1 MEEVADSTFRLAAR
15 QKSPKP
21 ILLTKAHWLQC
32 CTQDNVYE
40 TFRLAPLVEVVQA
53 SPTMSR
59 LGPGGLFA
67 MTGGRENSGESE
79 YSNSNSMCYSENTSN
94 VSAPSSSLSGALNNL
109 KPALSVPRQQQ
120 LLFADS
126 TPSPQPQNFPSCSLA
141 SSESLEPKVQPVG
154 SFLCGTVRVSVQREE
169 RRKEVEVEES
179 PAYLP
184 TSRHPH
190 LHHLPVLNTVAD
202 SVAGARQA
210 RGVVDE
216 EGGFPERRL
225 RFKPD

>member
-1 MEEVADSTFRLAAR
+1 MQYNAQCT
-15 QKSPKP
+15 P
-21 ILLTKAHWLQC
+21 LQE
-32 CTQDNVYE
+32 NVYE

-67 MTGGRENSGESE
+67 LTGGRETNSGESE
-79 YSNSNSMCYSENTSN
+79 YSNSNSMSYSENTSN
-94 VSAPSSSLSGALNNL
+94 VSGPSSSLSHGALNNL

-126 TPSPQPQNFPSCSLA
+126 TPSPLPPQNFPNSCSLA
-141 SSESLEPKVQPVG
+141 SSESLEPKMQPVG

-184 TSRHPH
+184 TNRVHH
-190 LHHLPVLNTVAD
+190 LHHLPVLDNTVAD

-210 RGVVDE
+210 RGMVEKE

>member
-1 MEEVADSTFRLAAR
+1 
-15 QKSPKP
+15 
-21 ILLTKAHWLQC
+21 
-32 CTQDNVYE
+32 
-40 TFRLAPLVEVVQA
+40 
-53 SPTMSR
+53 MSR

-67 MTGGRENSGESE
+67 LTGGEASGESE
-79 YSNSNSMCYSENTSN
+79 YSNSTSIGYSEITSN
-94 VSAPSSSLSGALNNL
+94 VSAPSSSLSGNLNNL

-126 TPSPQPQNFPSCSLA
+126 SPSPVSPQQQCTLA
-141 SSESLEPKVQPVG
+141 SAESLEPKMQPVG

-169 RRKEVEVEES
+169 RKKEVEVEES

-184 TSRHPH
+184 TSRHH

-202 SVAGARQA
+202 TVAGARHA
-210 RGVVDE
+210 RGLVEEKWADE
-216 EGGFPERRL
+216 EGGFHERRL

>member
-1 MEEVADSTFRLAAR
+1 M
-15 QKSPKP
+15 
-21 ILLTKAHWLQC
+21 
-32 CTQDNVYE
+32 
-40 TFRLAPLVEVVQA
+40 EVVQA

-67 MTGGRENSGESE
+67 LTGGRETNSGESE

-94 VSAPSSSLSGALNNL
+94 VSGPSSSLSGALNNL

-126 TPSPQPQNFPSCSLA
+126 TPSPLPPQNFPNSCRLA
-141 SSESLEPKVQPVG
+141 SSESLEPKMQPVG

-184 TSRHPH
+184 TNRHHH
-190 LHHLPVLNTVAD
+190 LHHLPVLDTVAD

-210 RGVVDE
+210 RGVVEE